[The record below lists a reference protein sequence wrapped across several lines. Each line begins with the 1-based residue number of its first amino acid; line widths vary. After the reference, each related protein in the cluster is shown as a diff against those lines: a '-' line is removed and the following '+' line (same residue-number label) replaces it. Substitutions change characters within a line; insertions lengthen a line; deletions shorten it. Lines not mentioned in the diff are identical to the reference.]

1 MKRIAVA
8 ILALACLLTLAACR
22 SRSKLVDEKVIRND
36 IMCQDDVIYSSEMSM
51 KSFQISKR
59 QTNEDDKVDFVWV
72 DFTAENEDCRYVV
85 SCKLTY
91 GLYNDGWLL
100 DNYEVLDQSMEYLNS
115 PDPEKI
121 LARANEL
128 MDQYYAHFGSR
139 NKGEITL
146 VDMGIQGDRCSC
158 LLNHAEVMGE
168 TDILT
173 IHWRFRLECRLDE
186 DGWSSGAWNGTMNTY
201 LYEWNLVGQWEGSN
215 EGEDFSMTVHSYD
228 PKEMTVD
235 VEYVFGDRRSNGIE
249 TMYIVNQD
257 FWDQEQ
263 KAWSL
268 SDDELGHSGFVD
280 LYPFGASYVDAGEG
294 VGVLA
299 SSSEVNCWLH
309 RVK

>member
-1 MKRIAVA
+1 
-8 ILALACLLTLAACR
+8 
-22 SRSKLVDEKVIRND
+22 
-36 IMCQDDVIYSSEMSM
+36 
-51 KSFQISKR
+51 
-59 QTNEDDKVDFVWV
+59 
-72 DFTAENEDCRYVV
+72 
-85 SCKLTY
+85 
-91 GLYNDGWLL
+91 
-100 DNYEVLDQSMEYLNS
+100 
-115 PDPEKI
+115 
-121 LARANEL
+121 
-128 MDQYYAHFGSR
+128 
-139 NKGEITL
+139 
-146 VDMGIQGDRCSC
+146 
-158 LLNHAEVMGE
+158 
-168 TDILT
+168 
-173 IHWRFRLECRLDE
+173 
-186 DGWSSGAWNGTMNTY
+186 MNTY

-309 RVK
+309 RVN